1 MPETMKSRRRKR
13 NLIALPDPKLERVTQ
28 NEIAIILGRMNQLRW
43 MREKLSEATAAALER
58 LQAGA
63 EVEPGPLAANFVT
76 EARGGRYC
84 EKLIINGREVEA

>member
-28 NEIAIILGRMNQLRW
+28 NELAVILGWTNQLRW
-43 MREKLSEATAAALER
+43 MREKLETASAAALER

-63 EVEPGPLAANFVT
+63 EIEPGPLAAEFVT

-84 EKLIINGREVEA
+84 EKLVINGREVEA